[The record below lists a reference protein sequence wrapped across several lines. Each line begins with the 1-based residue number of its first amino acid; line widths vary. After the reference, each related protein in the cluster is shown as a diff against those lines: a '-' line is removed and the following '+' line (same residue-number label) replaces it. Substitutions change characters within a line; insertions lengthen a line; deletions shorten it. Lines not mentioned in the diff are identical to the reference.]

1 MASLVNRG
9 PTQVLVDSAGN
20 YVGVVFDGTVYR
32 LQTET
37 AIADAELGTLAQVV
51 QSGNRKAL
59 SVEYPELLNEIRSL
73 ARKVDKVLAH
83 LAQINDEED
92 PL

>member
-1 MASLVNRG
+1 MSRG
-9 PTQVLVDSAGN
+9 PARILVDDQGN
-20 YVGVVFDGTVYR
+20 LVGVLYDGSVYR
-32 LQTET
+32 LQTEGV
-37 AIADAELGTLAQVV
+37 IADSESGVLAQVI

-59 SVEYPELLNEIRSL
+59 SIEYPELLNEVRTL
-73 ARKVDKVLAH
+73 TRKLDTVLAH